1 MKTVKIDVDS
11 AVDNLTDWFI
21 EYGIPLEEKLL
32 RKSEEYLRETYEEE
46 ISLRM
51 GGRFGKVL
59 VHLKD

>member
-21 EYGIPLEEKLL
+21 EYGIPLEEKVL
-32 RKSEEYLRETYEEE
+32 RKSEEYLRKTYEDE

-59 VHLKD
+59 VHLED